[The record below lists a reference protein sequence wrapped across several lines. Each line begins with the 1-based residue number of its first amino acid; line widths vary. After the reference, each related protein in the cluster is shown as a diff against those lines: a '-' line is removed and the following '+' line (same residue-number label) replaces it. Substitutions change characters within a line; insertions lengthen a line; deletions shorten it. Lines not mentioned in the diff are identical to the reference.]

1 MRASS
6 FVLLVLGAL
15 LSLSALSLVSAEAPL
30 APGEK
35 PIGPQ
40 YITGN
45 IVWALLVG
53 LMLLFILYIGT
64 GCIMSVERPVRLSAV
79 PLQVGKEY

>member
-1 MRASS
+1 MRAST
-6 FVLLVLGAL
+6 LLLLLLGAL
-15 LSLSALSLVSAEAPL
+15 VSLSALSLVAGEAPL
-30 APGEK
+30 LPGEK

-53 LMLLFILYIGT
+53 LMLLFVLYIGT